1 MKKNEEDFGIN
12 CRLDKWLWVA
22 RFYKTR
28 RMASESVKKGC
39 VSVEGKVS
47 IKPSSAVNPNNVIF
61 IQNDYIKQ
69 KILVKQ
75 LALKREAYEKAR
87 TLYIILDEERSEMK
101 EYFDKRL
108 RKRRPTKQE
117 RRDLILFKNSS
128 NYLSNN

>member
-1 MKKNEEDFGIN
+1 
-12 CRLDKWLWVA
+12 
-22 RFYKTR
+22 
-28 RMASESVKKGC
+28 MASESVKKGC

-47 IKPSSAVNPNNVIF
+47 IKPSSVVNPNNVIF

-87 TLYIILDEERSEMK
+87 TLYIILDEEKSEVK

-108 RKRRPTKQE
+108 RKIRPTKRE
-117 RRDLILFKNSS
+117 RRDLISFKNSS